1 MLFNIVDPERFDD
14 CLESVKNAFYPLKES
29 DSDTKNE
36 IAKARDENYAI
47 DKVIAE
53 GGGEPLSI
61 PYLDSYYEFFL
72 QRKPDPKSMFSIT
85 DSKNEGNYYH
95 FVNVVAALAR
105 LIIYFQD
112 PKNVDYV
119 FAANSD
125 GRLKLHEHDR
135 GLLVYD
141 KIPSMRTFRL
151 MLAGFYHDL
160 GKTITDPRHPMEG
173 AIILAHHTTQ
183 NRHKLDKIA
192 KRYNKLFEFERDDLL
207 FIADLV
213 LFHDQYGTLSTGED
227 GYMALVYAIDRIKR
241 YSLKPDPE
249 KEDTGTDCFE
259 RCKKHI
265 FDLWLLNVADIMVSI
280 KKKFEPQE
288 PWGKEDTANDEIEAF
303 FKGEKGVRLRHD
315 FEITFALLK
324 KHTKNGKSAH
334 CDDLSTLESESYNWS
349 KRHSIERLR
358 RLVTELLT
366 ADMPI
371 GEILKKINKFPEEP
385 GNSDKKKVLEL
396 IKMIIDDL
404 QKLPESHWNSL
415 LTRSIQSVADF
426 DDFTT
431 RLSWIGKMDYALS
444 FFQKILR
451 QALYQVICELIMQ
464 EGGDNQIAGM
474 LFGNA
479 PKEPAKRTGWIRD
492 PGYGDL
498 KDEGATLEFYSKT
511 QAVFFADN
519 FVATMIQ
526 ILEHLLFRE
535 RAIDRLRNI
544 EFSDT
549 KNRLTEDKLNQVLSL
564 EGPYRAR
571 RSIQSILQTIYLY

>member
-1 MLFNIVDPERFDD
+1 MLFNIVNPERFQE
-14 CLESVKNAFYPLKES
+14 CLESVKNAFYPSKDINDVL
-29 DSDTKNE
+29 
-36 IAKARDENYAI
+36 Y
-47 DKVIAE
+47 KVFAE
-53 GGGEPLSI
+53 GENPLSM
-61 PYLDSYYEFFL
+61 PYLNSYLEFFL
-72 QRKPDPKSMFSIT
+72 QRKPAEFEANSMSIEPISS
-85 DSKNEGNYYH
+85 SKNAGNYYH

-125 GRLKLHEHDR
+125 GHLKLHEHDR

-160 GKTITDPRHPMEG
+160 GKTVTDPRHSMEG
-173 AIILAHHTTQ
+173 AIVLAHHTTQ

-249 KEDTGTDCFE
+249 REDTGINCFE
-259 RCKKHI
+259 RCKKYI
-265 FDLWLLNVADIMVSI
+265 FDLWLLNVADIIVSRE
-280 KKKFEPQE
+280 KKFVNQTD
-288 PWGKEDTANDEIEAF
+288 WLQEDTANAKIETF
-303 FKGEKGVRLRHD
+303 FKDEKGVRLRHD
-315 FEITFALLK
+315 FEITLALLK
-324 KHTKNGKSAH
+324 KHTKNGKSGH
-334 CDDLSTLESESYNWS
+334 CDDLSTLESESHNWS

-366 ADMPI
+366 ANMPI
-371 GEILKKINKFPEEP
+371 GDIREKIDNLLENQETSNKTTDIL
-385 GNSDKKKVLEL
+385 DL
-396 IKMIIDDL
+396 IKMIINEL
-404 QKLPESHWNSL
+404 QNLPESHWNSL

-431 RLSWIGKMDYALS
+431 RLSWIGKMDYALG
-444 FFQKILR
+444 FFQKILQ
-451 QALYQVICELIMQ
+451 QALYQVTCELIMQ
-464 EGGDNQIAGM
+464 NEGDIQIAKT
-474 LFGNA
+474 LFGGN
-479 PKEPAKRTGWIRD
+479 PTKEQAKRTGWIRD
-492 PGYGDL
+492 PGYDDL
-498 KDEGATLEFYSKT
+498 KNEGATPKFYCKT

-526 ILEHLLFRE
+526 ILEHLLFRDQ
-535 RAIDRLRNI
+535 AIGRLRNI

-549 KNRLTEDKLNQVLSL
+549 RNRLTEDKLNQMLSL